1 MSAERIDDGRERGE
15 TTGLQFIDRGDI
27 VCRNPELAQV
37 VGVPGEEDLSSGDT
51 TQLRQSGVEVFPVVH
66 RENGECDIK
75 GPVIEGEVLGCTS
88 DASVTRVLRQHD
100 ARGLEGDHRAVG
112 WFVRIP
118 PRHPR

>member
-1 MSAERIDDGRERGE
+1 MKSCGISKGLNGMSAERIDDGRERGE

-37 VGVPGEEDLSSGDT
+37 VGVPGEEDLSSGDA

-75 GPVIEGEVLGCTS
+75 GPVIEGRCSADLG
-88 DASVTRVLRQHD
+88 RV
-100 ARGLEGDHRAVG
+100 GDPSAA
-112 WFVRIP
+112 P
-118 PRHPR
+118 A